1 MRKEEHDKR
10 KLISDKM
17 AQSWKR
23 DYSRYKG
30 FFLNIWALYDAKP
43 NFRAYLE
50 ILMSLGAII
59 IFSIFAIKPTILTI
73 IDLNNEIKTKES
85 INQKLSQK
93 VNNLRLVTNLLQ
105 TESDNL
111 NSISQA
117 VPDSAAAETLI
128 KQLESL
134 SNDNGLTITNFVA
147 SDVVLRGEYL
157 KKKRVDDLNPLS
169 ENVKELDFTF
179 SVAGDYQNLYNFLVT
194 AEKLRRPIKI
204 DSFLFNSVRS
214 ADDTKVIIFTMTG
227 RVPYNIQL

>member
-1 MRKEEHDKR
+1 
-10 KLISDKM
+10 M
-17 AQSWKR
+17 AQSWQR

-93 VNNLRLVTNLLQ
+93 VNNLRLATNLLQ
-105 TESDNL
+105 AESTNL
-111 NSISQA
+111 IGIDQA

-128 KQLESL
+128 NQLETL
-134 SNDNGLTITNFVA
+134 SSTNGLTVTNFVA
-147 SDVVLRGEYL
+147 SDIVLKGEYL
-157 KKKRVDDLNPLS
+157 KKKRVDDTNPLS
-169 ENVKELDFTF
+169 ENVKELGFTF
-179 SVAGDYQNLYNFLVT
+179 SVTGDYQNLYNFLVNV
-194 AEKLRRPIKI
+194 ENLRRPVKI

-214 ADDTKVIIFTMTG
+214 PDDTRIIILTITG
-227 RVPYNIQL
+227 RVPYSIQL

>member
-1 MRKEEHDKR
+1 
-10 KLISDKM
+10 M

-93 VNNLRLVTNLLQ
+93 VNNLRLATNLLQ
-105 TESDNL
+105 VESANL
-111 NSISQA
+111 VSIDQA

-128 KQLESL
+128 SQLELL
-134 SNDNGLTITNFVA
+134 STSNGLTITNFVA
-147 SDVVLRGEYL
+147 SDIVLRGEYI
-157 KKKRVDDLNPLS
+157 KKKRVDDTNPLS
-169 ENVKELDFTF
+169 ENVKELGFSF
-179 SVAGDYQNLYNFLVT
+179 SVAGDYQNLYSFLQ
-194 AEKLRRPIKI
+194 ALENLRRPVKI
-204 DSFLFNSVRS
+204 DSFLFNSTKGQ
-214 ADDTKVIIFTMTG
+214 DDAKIIVLTITG
-227 RVPYNIQL
+227 RVPYSIQL